1 MTTTGGFACAPW
13 LQQHSISTF
22 FLGHP
27 VVAEFCENLS
37 VALDP
42 VQLLD
47 IHIVEF
53 AVTATRRL
61 VREITFEVFS
71 GHLTLATYATICSN
85 WHFQIFETTPV
96 CYWARGMRGICDKH

>member
-1 MTTTGGFACAPW
+1 MPGPKRKHLKLVWWRNF
-13 LQQHSISTF
+13 
-22 FLGHP
+22 
-27 VVAEFCENLS
+27 VENLS

-85 WHFQIFETTPV
+85 WHFQVFETTPV
-96 CYWARGMRGICDKH
+96 CYWTRGMQGICDKH